1 MGASAPPSNRYN
13 TTIKHISKHI
23 NQNHFE
29 AEHKLTDILSR
40 IPSIAEKR
48 IALRVTPEAARA
60 IRQGHPWLFESAI
73 TQQSLAGQP
82 GDLAVIFDQKRRFLA
97 IGLFDPDSPIRVRIL
112 HAGKP
117 VSIGREWFQHKITAA
132 CSLRTPLLA
141 QPAPHQTT
149 GCRLIHGENDGLPGL
164 ILDRYENTLV
174 LKLYTPVWLPHLHDI
189 LPALPAAD
197 RVILRFN
204 RRMATRPEG
213 LFGLEE
219 GMVLSGAPLEGPVMF
234 WENGLRFE
242 SDPIR
247 GQKTG
252 FFFDQRDNRSRVES
266 LAAGLEVLNVF
277 AYSGGFSVYAARG
290 GARRVVSV
298 DISAAALADAE
309 RNFAHNRHLPLVGD
323 AVHTT
328 VAEDAFEALARLA
341 AEGHHFDMV
350 ILDPPTFAQKQ
361 THVDGALAAYRR
373 LTILGLSVLKKE
385 GILVQAS
392 CSSRVTAEEFFK
404 QIHLTAAQADRPL
417 VELARTDHALD
428 HPISYPEGAY
438 LKCLFAK
445 AA

>member
-1 MGASAPPSNRYN
+1 M
-13 TTIKHISKHI
+13 
-23 NQNHFE
+23 
-29 AEHKLTDILSR
+29 
-40 IPSIAEKR
+40 
-48 IALRVTPEAARA
+48 RVMPEAARA
-60 IRQGHPWLFESAI
+60 IKRGHPWLFESAI
-73 TQQSLAGQP
+73 TQQSFAGQP
-82 GDLAVIFDQKRRFLA
+82 GDLAVIFDKKRRFLA
-97 IGLFDPDSPIRVRIL
+97 IGLFDPHSPIRVRIL
-112 HAGKP
+112 QAGKP
-117 VSIGREWFQHKITAA
+117 VSIGREWFQDKITAA
-132 CSLRTPLLA
+132 CNLRTPLLT

-164 ILDRYENTLV
+164 VLDRYENTLV
-174 LKLYTPVWLPHLHDI
+174 LKLYTPIWLPHLHDI

-197 RVILRFN
+197 RVILRLS
-204 RRMATRPEG
+204 RLMATRPKG
-213 LFGLEE
+213 LFGLGE
-219 GMVLSGAPLEGPVMF
+219 GMVLTGAALEAQVMF

-252 FFFDQRDNRSRVES
+252 FFFDQRDNRSKVES

-277 AYSGGFSVYAARG
+277 AYTGGFSIYAARG

-298 DISAAALADAE
+298 DISAAALATAK
-309 RNFAHNRHLPLVGD
+309 RNFAHNQHLPSVGE

-328 VAEDAFEALARLA
+328 IAEDAFEALARLA
-341 AEGHHFDMV
+341 AEGHRFDMV
-350 ILDPPTFAQKQ
+350 ILDPPTFAQKH
-361 THVDGALAAYRR
+361 THVDRALAAYRR

-392 CSSRVTAEEFFK
+392 CSSRVAAEEFFK
-404 QIHLTAAQADRPL
+404 QIHLTAAQANRPL